1 MLSKESYYLRLLN
14 ESNCDRVIG
23 YYGDGHVGGA
33 QYIKIE
39 YIDMTLEAY
48 LARPAIPGKRSISNI
63 ASQML
68 QCLEQMHKAGYIHQ
82 DVKPDNFMIEL
93 NDHRVRILDMGLVM
107 EYMKDGKHK
116 ALHNYGF

>member
-1 MLSKESYYLRLLN
+1 MNRFVLSKESYYLRLLN

-48 LARPAIPGKRSISNI
+48 LARPAIPGKR
-63 ASQML
+63 
-68 QCLEQMHKAGYIHQ
+68 
-82 DVKPDNFMIEL
+82 
-93 NDHRVRILDMGLVM
+93 
-107 EYMKDGKHK
+107 
-116 ALHNYGF
+116 